1 MFPVSRAIAKICGE
15 CQVSDPQQA
24 SVGQPSRTDEF
35 MLLFTRYQRHIYCY
49 VRSLVPRASD
59 LEEVVQ
65 QTNAVLWEK
74 FGAFQS
80 GTNFLAWA
88 LAIARFEVLNHWT
101 RQGRPERLFS
111 NDFLE
116 EIATAAA
123 DSTEFLTAKLEA
135 MEDCRKELPA
145 SDRDLLERR
154 YQPGATSQSVA
165 DALGRPVVSVYKSLS
180 RIRKRLFDCIL
191 RRLSQGR
198 HS

>member
-1 MFPVSRAIAKICGE
+1 M
-15 CQVSDPQQA
+15 SDPQQA
-24 SVGQPSRTDEF
+24 AAGQPSRTDEF

-49 VRSLVPRASD
+49 VRSLVPRTSD

-74 FGAFQS
+74 FGSFQS

-88 LAIARFEVLNHWT
+88 LTVARFEALNHRT
-101 RQGRPERLFS
+101 RQGRAELLFS
-111 NDFLE
+111 NDFLQE
-116 EIATAAA
+116 VATAAA
-123 DSTEFLTAKLEA
+123 DNADLLTAKLEA

-145 SDRDLLERR
+145 SDQDLLERR

-180 RIRKRLFDCIL
+180 RIRKRLFDCIV